1 MLVLTRKKGERV
13 MIGDDIVV
21 TVIDVRG
28 DGVRIG
34 FDAPRGVSIQRAE
47 VVSAVKDANTGAAAS
62 AAQTPELLVGLLN
75 KARKQEQPVTTPGP
89 GAEAPPAPA
98 TRTPSDTPPKPTPPR
113 PAAPG
118 PAAPKPEA

>member
-47 VVSAVKDANTGAAAS
+47 VVNAVREANTGAAAS
-62 AAQTPELLVGLLN
+62 AAQGADLLVGLLN
-75 KARKQEQPVTTPGP
+75 RARKPEAAPQEPPAQEAAPTTPP
-89 GAEAPPAPA
+89 AAPPAPRSA
-98 TRTPSDTPPKPTPPR
+98 GAAPKPTPPR
-113 PAAPG
+113 PRG
-118 PAAPKPEA
+118 

>member
-47 VVSAVKDANTGAAAS
+47 VVAAVKEANAGAAAS
-62 AAQTPELLVGLLN
+62 SAQTADLLVGLLN
-75 KARKQEQPVTTPGP
+75 KARKAEVEKPKPAPAEVPA
-89 GAEAPPAPA
+89 AEAPPAPSGPA
-98 TRTPSDTPPKPTPPR
+98 PKPTPPR
-113 PAAPG
+113 PKA
-118 PAAPKPEA
+118 

>member
-47 VVSAVKDANTGAAAS
+47 VVAAVQEANTGAAAS
-62 AAQTPELLVGLLN
+62 AAQTADVLVGLLN
-75 KARKQEQPVTTPGP
+75 KARKPESPAEPAAEVPA
-89 GAEAPPAPA
+89 GAK
-98 TRTPSDTPPKPTPPR
+98 TPSGAAPKPTPPR
-113 PAAPG
+113 RGA
-118 PAAPKPEA
+118 

>member
-13 MIGDDIVV
+13 MIGDDIVI

-47 VVSAVKDANTGAAAS
+47 VVAAVEEANAGAAAS
-62 AAQTPELLVGLLN
+62 AAKGPDLLLGLLT
-75 KARKQEQPVTTPGP
+75 KARRQD
-89 GAEAPPAPA
+89 APA
-98 TRTPSDTPPKPTPPR
+98 ASEEATAPVREADAAPAAPRAARATLPAGLPKPTPP
-113 PAAPG
+113 
-118 PAAPKPEA
+118 KPRA

>member
-47 VVSAVKDANTGAAAS
+47 VVSAVKEANTGAAAS
-62 AAQTPELLVGLLN
+62 SAQTADLLVGLLN
-75 KARKQEQPVTTPGP
+75 KARKPESAPAAPAAPEPAAVAEP
-89 GAEAPPAPA
+89 EAPRKPTGLPAKP
-98 TRTPSDTPPKPTPPR
+98 TPPKPR
-113 PAAPG
+113 A
-118 PAAPKPEA
+118 

>member
-47 VVSAVKDANTGAAAS
+47 VVNAVKDANTGAAAS
-62 AAQTPELLVGLLN
+62 AAQTPELLVGLLTR
-75 KARKQEQPVTTPGP
+75 ARKPAEPADPAAALAAEQPAAPEP
-89 GAEAPPAPA
+89 APPAPA
-98 TRTPSDTPPKPTPPR
+98 APS
-113 PAAPG
+113 G
-118 PAAPKPEA
+118 AAPKPRPRPRA

>member
-47 VVSAVKDANTGAAAS
+47 VINAVREANAGAAAS
-62 AAQTPELLVGLLN
+62 AAQSPDLLLGLLT
-75 KARKQEQPVTTPGP
+75 KARKHEVPAAATDEAAPVQE
-89 GAEAPPAPA
+89 EAAVAPRAVRRTLPAGTSKP
-98 TRTPSDTPPKPTPPR
+98 TPPKPR
-113 PAAPG
+113 S
-118 PAAPKPEA
+118 

>member
-28 DGVRIG
+28 DSVRIG

-47 VVSAVKDANTGAAAS
+47 VVNAVREANTGAAAS
-62 AAQTPELLVGLLN
+62 AAQGADLLVGLLN
-75 KARKQEQPVTTPGP
+75 RARKPEAAPQAPSAPEAAAPTT
-89 GAEAPPAPA
+89 PPAPRSPGA
-98 TRTPSDTPPKPTPPR
+98 APKPTPPR
-113 PAAPG
+113 PRG
-118 PAAPKPEA
+118 

>member
-47 VVSAVKDANTGAAAS
+47 VVAAVKDANTGAAAS
-62 AAQTPELLVGLLN
+62 AAQTGDVLVGLLN
-75 KARKQEQPVTTPGP
+75 KARKPAEPAAPAEPVAAAPAAPRTPPGP
-89 GAEAPPAPA
+89 A
-98 TRTPSDTPPKPTPPR
+98 PKPGPTAPR
-113 PAAPG
+113 PAP
-118 PAAPKPEA
+118 PKPEA

>member
-62 AAQTPELLVGLLN
+62 SAQTADLLVGLLN
-75 KARKQEQPVTTPGP
+75 KARKP
-89 GAEAPPAPA
+89 GAPAAPEPADAAEPADAPAPQEP
-98 TRTPSDTPPKPTPPR
+98 RQPGGPLPKPTPPR
-113 PAAPG
+113 PRA
-118 PAAPKPEA
+118 

>member
-47 VVSAVKDANTGAAAS
+47 VISAVKAANTGAAAS
-62 AAQTPELLVGLLN
+62 AAKTPELLLGLLT
-75 KARKQEQPVTTPGP
+75 KARKP
-89 GAEAPPAPA
+89 EAPADAPTPTAQPAPA
-98 TRTPSDTPPKPTPPR
+98 VPR
-113 PAAPG
+113 PPSS
-118 PAAPKPEA
+118 AAPKPAPPA

>member
-47 VVSAVKDANTGAAAS
+47 VVAAVKDANTGAAAS
-62 AAQTPELLVGLLN
+62 AAQTADVLVGLLN
-75 KARKQEQPVTTPGP
+75 KARKQEQP
-89 GAEAPPAPA
+89 EAPAASAEPKAAAGPA
-98 TRTPSDTPPKPTPPR
+98 PKPTPPR
-113 PAAPG
+113 PAP
-118 PAAPKPEA
+118 PKPEA

>member
-47 VVSAVKDANTGAAAS
+47 VVSAVKEANTGAAAS
-62 AAQTPELLVGLLN
+62 AAQSGDLLVGLLN
-75 KARKQEQPVTTPGP
+75 KARKPEGF
-89 GAEAPPAPA
+89 PAPA
-98 TRTPSDTPPKPTPPR
+98 AAPPTEQPTAATPSQPSGPPPKPTPP
-113 PAAPG
+113 
-118 PAAPKPEA
+118 KPRD